1 VELIKL
7 KEISAPS
14 ATLPKLPSFSKMIDN
29 SEMNKEMPKNMNFKQ
44 KNQDVYVQI
53 DRFYSAKR
61 ALSSIRSKVEEIDST
76 LNKIRETR
84 IHEEQTLSS
93 WEKEVMSLKNKISEI
108 NDSLFQKIE

>member
-1 VELIKL
+1 
-7 KEISAPS
+7 
-14 ATLPKLPSFSKMIDN
+14 MIDN

-84 IHEEQTLSS
+84 IQLPPN
-93 WEKEVMSLKNKISEI
+93 SLISFYSFI
-108 NDSLFQKIE
+108 FCYFD